1 MIGTIL
7 SKIIPIRSLNRIKE
21 RICSFLGSIGDQ
33 TLRKTNNFLSFLTD
47 KLPGC
52 PVQLV
57 SDEFPRNPS

>member
-33 TLRKTNNFLSFLTD
+33 TLRKTNNFLSFLTI
-47 KLPGC
+47 
-52 PVQLV
+52 
-57 SDEFPRNPS
+57 